1 MGAAMEPAKAPPRA
15 TGNRPHASRPAPP
28 PAHPAP
34 ASQRRVPAWAVLTIA
49 GLALALGVAITW
61 GVMAGR
67 GGGAAPDGDSSNA
80 SGGGGAG
87 ATSGPLAINLVSAA
101 DRGCSPDTFTP
112 HDLRVTVSVD
122 GKQVLQAYAEQVNDP
137 VYAEIAEVRIPE
149 GSARVAVIV
158 EEAEPGGFLG
168 LEDRFIPCDASPG
181 AETTFTLQWDGS
193 FQQVTA
199 QGDGEQS
206 AIVRL
211 VLGAGA
217 PPKPVAQAQAKG
229 AHAIT
234 VSWDSHASATMHRIA
249 GGGYGSVVR
258 TAGAGAGSVEFTGL
272 CDNHAYTL
280 RVIRDAGA
288 WSVASA
294 AVTATTANAAPAAP
308 SILGAARRDGRLH
321 LEWEEET
328 THDIERYELHV
339 GASASFTPSSSTR
352 ADTYEAA
359 GSSRHFSTSFTD
371 KTGTY
376 VRIVAVDTGGLQA
389 VSEAFKVGDPDR
401 QGELTG
407 FGSCNLA

>member
-1 MGAAMEPAKAPPRA
+1 MEPAQAPPRA
-15 TGNRPHASRPAPP
+15 AGNRPHVARPASAR
-28 PAHPAP
+28 AHPTSGP
-34 ASQRRVPAWAVLTIA
+34 RRVPAWAVLTIA

-61 GVMAGR
+61 GVMANQ
-67 GGGAAPDGDSSNA
+67 GGGAAPDGDGPNA
-80 SGGGGAG
+80 SGTGGTGSP
-87 ATSGPLAINLVSAA
+87 SGPLTINLVSAA

-137 VYAEIAEVRIPE
+137 VYAEIAEVRVPQ
-149 GSARVAVIV
+149 GGARVAVTV

-181 AETTFTLQWDGS
+181 AETTFTLQWNGA
-193 FQQVTA
+193 FQEVTA

-249 GGGYGSVVR
+249 GGGYGPVVR

-294 AVTATTANAAPAAP
+294 AVTATTSNVAPAAP
-308 SILGAARRDGRLH
+308 AILGASRRDGRLY

-339 GASASFTPSSSTR
+339 GASASFTPSASTK
-352 ADTYEAA
+352 A
-359 GSSRHFSTSFTD
+359 GAYDSAVSSRHLSNSFAD
-371 KTGTY
+371 KAGAY
-376 VRIVAVDTGGLQA
+376 VRVVAVDTGGLQA

-401 QGELTG
+401 EGKLTG
-407 FGSCNLA
+407 FDSCNLA